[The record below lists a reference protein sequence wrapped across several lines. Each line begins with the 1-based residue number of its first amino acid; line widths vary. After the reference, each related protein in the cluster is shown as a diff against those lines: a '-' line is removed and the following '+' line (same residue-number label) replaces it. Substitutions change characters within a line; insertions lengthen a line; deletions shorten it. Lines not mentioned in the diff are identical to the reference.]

1 MKTSQ
6 LTLST
11 LKETPADAEIASH
24 QLLLR
29 GGFISKLASGIYSWM
44 PLGLRV
50 LRKIEA
56 IVREEMDRSGAQE
69 LLMPTSQPAE
79 LWQESGRWGLYD
91 EGLLLK
97 FKDRHERDFC
107 FGPTHEEV
115 ITDIARQV
123 LKSHKQLPV
132 NYYQI
137 QTKFRDETR
146 PRFGVL
152 RAREFVMKDAYSFH
166 SSMDSLAETYQC
178 MHDTY
183 SRILSRMQL
192 TFRPVAADTG
202 SIGGSASTEFHVL
215 ADSGEDLIAFSSD
228 SEYAANIELAEAVT
242 PAATDTQPDELE
254 KVATPNQ
261 RTISDIVAFLGL
273 PIEQTIKTL
282 IVEGEDSKLVALI
295 LRGDHTLNPLK
306 AEKHPLIQSPLRMA
320 SEEAIRA
327 TFGAGPGSLG
337 PVDSPVDVIV
347 DRAASVAVNVSCGAN
362 EEDFH
367 FINVNIGRDYEP
379 VGIAD
384 LRNVEPGDPSPDGEG
399 FLEIKKG
406 IEVGH
411 IFQLG
416 NKYSAPMKASV
427 LNEEGKALTMVM
439 GCYGMGISRLV
450 GAAIEQN
457 NDEHGIIW
465 PESIAPFTAVLI
477 PVNAHKSEIVRDV
490 SNALY
495 DELIGLG
502 VDVLLDDRDSV
513 RPGAKFAEAE
523 LIGIPHRIVI
533 GERTLADQEIEYTCR
548 ASGESTRWPEQG
560 AAARLKDIIDAAMVS
575 ALN

>member
-1 MKTSQ
+1 MKASQ

-24 QLLLR
+24 RLLLR
-29 GGFISKLASGIYSWM
+29 GGFINKLASGIYSWM

-115 ITDIARQV
+115 ITDIARQL

-132 NYYQI
+132 NFYQI

-166 SSMDSLAETYQC
+166 TTMDSLAETYQS

-183 SRILSRMQL
+183 SRILTRLQL
-192 TFRPVAADTG
+192 KFRPVAADTG

-215 ADSGEDLIAFSSD
+215 ADSGEDLIAFSNEG
-228 SEYAANIELAEAVT
+228 EYAANIELAEAIT
-242 PAATDTQPDELE
+242 PLKPDAHQCEIE
-254 KVATPNQ
+254 KIATPNIK
-261 RTISDIVAFLGL
+261 TISDIVAFLKQ

-282 IVEGEDSKLVALI
+282 IVEGADSKLVALI
-295 LRGDHTLNPLK
+295 LRGDHSLNLLK

-320 SEEAIRA
+320 SEEVIRA

-337 PVDSPVDVIV
+337 PVASPIDVIA

-362 EEDFH
+362 DEGFH
-367 FINVNIGRDYEP
+367 FTNVNIGRDYTP
-379 VGIAD
+379 VDVAD
-384 LRNVEPGDPSPDGEG
+384 LRNVEPGDPSPDGTG
-399 FLEIKKG
+399 NLEIKKG

-416 NKYSAPMKASV
+416 NKYSSPMKASV
-427 LNEEGKALTMVM
+427 LNDEGKAMTMVM

-457 NDEHGIIW
+457 NDENGIIW

-477 PVNAHKSEIVRDV
+477 PVNAHKSEIVRDAA
-490 SNALY
+490 NTLY
-495 DELIGLG
+495 NELIGLG
-502 VDVLLDDRDSV
+502 VDVLLDDRDNV
-513 RPGAKFAEAE
+513 RPGAKFAESE

-533 GERTLADQEIEYTCR
+533 GEKTLEDQQLEYTCR
-548 ASGESTRWPEQG
+548 ANGKSERWPQLG
-560 AAARLKDIIDAAMVS
+560 AGTKLKSIIDAAMKN
-575 ALN
+575 ALD